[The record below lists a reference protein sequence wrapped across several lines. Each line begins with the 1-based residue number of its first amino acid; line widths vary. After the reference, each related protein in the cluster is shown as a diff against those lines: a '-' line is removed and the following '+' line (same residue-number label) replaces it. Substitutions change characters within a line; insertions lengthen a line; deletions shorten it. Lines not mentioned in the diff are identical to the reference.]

1 MGAKMK
7 QEIGKRWQAFSARL
21 APRERLALQSAAWLL
36 GGLLVWSVAIA
47 PAWRVLQSAP
57 ERQARLL
64 PQAHAMRAMAA
75 EARALR
81 ASEAP
86 QPQDWSERLR
96 ALEASSARLLQDQAR
111 LSPAGEQVSVTLRD
125 VSPTALAQWLQEVRT
140 GARLRP
146 IRTQLQ
152 RAGTPAATHWS
163 GTLVLAA
170 SPESGS

>member
-1 MGAKMK
+1 MK
-7 QEIGKRWQAFSARL
+7 QELGKRWQAFAARL
-21 APRERLALQSAAWLL
+21 APRERLALLTAAWLL

-64 PQAHAMRAMAA
+64 PQAHAMRSMAA

-81 ASEAP
+81 DKEAG
-86 QPQDWSERLR
+86 QPADWAERLR
-96 ALEASSARLLQDQAR
+96 ALEATSSRLLKDQAQ

-125 VSPTALAQWLQEVRT
+125 VSPSALAQWLQEVRA

-146 IRTQLQ
+146 VRTQLE
-152 RAGTPAATHWS
+152 RTGTPAAVRWR
-163 GTLVLAA
+163 GTLVLADSSA
-170 SPESGS
+170 AGS